1 MENKFFPMTFHDFLA
16 LVRCIKMLYGRT
28 VAEKYFTKH
37 IDEWYN
43 LGSESLTKSGQ

>member
-1 MENKFFPMTFHDFLA
+1 MRNNMSFYDFLA
-16 LVRCIKMLYGRT
+16 LIKILKMLYGRT

-43 LGSESLTKSGQ
+43 LGSESLTKLGQ